1 MISYKE
7 IIENH
12 TLPKR
17 FKYKIIKSTMFLLNK
32 YPDGILKIILF
43 GSCAKSQVKEAS
55 DVDLAL
61 VIKGSANPKLYSKIR
76 NELWD
81 NEIDDTIET
90 DLYFISGELYNSNE
104 FEKSIPHNI
113 TKKGITLYVQ

>member
-1 MISYKE
+1 MEDYRLIMKNHILPQNFKDKVIRS
-7 IIENH
+7 II
-12 TLPKR
+12 
-17 FKYKIIKSTMFLLNK
+17 FLLNK
-32 YPDGILKIILF
+32 YPDDILKIILF
-43 GSCAKSQVKEAS
+43 GSCAKSQVKETS

-81 NEIDDTIET
+81 NEIDHIIET
-90 DLYFISGELYNSNE
+90 DLYFISEELYNSNE
-104 FEKSIPHNI
+104 FEKSIAHNM

>member
-1 MISYKE
+1 MKSYKE

-12 TLPKR
+12 TLPKK
-17 FKYKIIKSTMFLLNK
+17 FKYKIIKSIMFLLSK
-32 YPDGILKIILF
+32 YQDDTLKIILF
-43 GSCAKSQVKEAS
+43 GSCAKSQVKETS

-81 NEIDDTIET
+81 NEIDDDIET
-90 DLYFISGELYNSNE
+90 DLYFISEKLYNSNE
-104 FEKSIPHNI
+104 FEKSIPYNI
-113 TKKGITLYVQ
+113 IKKGITLYVQ